1 MSHDNI
7 DFHYNFVF
15 FLADNDYQKICYSS
29 LFGNKHAQIVYNWN
43 LGKVTNFI
51 HRIHMSPKINAKI
64 KLPFKKIWY
73 KKYFH
78 PHFHDK
84 KPMCFVFDTCLV
96 KVYSFLDYIKYLR
109 LKYPNSVFVL
119 FYQDLIGTFPQNFVP
134 NSTRVFFDLVISYDK
149 GDAENNNLLYHPTVA
164 SYVDIDCAG
173 VSSDYKSDV
182 YCIAQAKDRLSTFL
196 GICDYLMSNGI
207 KCKFFLSKV
216 PEKNRVKHDGV
227 FYLDKPMS
235 YMENLKFVLNTK
247 CILEIMQKGAVGY
260 TLRLWEAIL
269 YDKKLLTNNVLIKD
283 SSFYDNRYISV
294 MQLNENG
301 YIVDVDFIMDQSQFV
316 NPYKSK
322 VTPSNLMVFIEDC
335 LNRRS
340 QNNL

>member
-73 KKYFH
+73 IKYFR

-109 LKYPNSVFVL
+109 LKYPNAVFVL

-134 NSTRVFFDLVISYDK
+134 NSTKNYFDLMISYDK
-149 GDAENNNLLYHPTVA
+149 GDAQKYNLLYHPTVA
-164 SYVDIDCAG
+164 SYVDVDCSG
-173 VSSDYKSDV
+173 MSSNYESDV
-182 YCIAQAKDRLSTFL
+182 YCIAQAKDRLNTFL
-196 GICDYLMSNGI
+196 SICDYLMLNGI

-216 PEKNRVKHDGV
+216 PNENRVKHEGV

-235 YMENLKFVLNTK
+235 YMENLKYVLNTK

-269 YDKKLLTNNVLIKD
+269 YNKKLLTNNK
-283 SSFYDNRYISV
+283 SMKYSEFYNSNYISILQSEGV
-294 MQLNENG
+294 TFRPDL
-301 YIVDVDFIMDQSQFV
+301 DFINRKLDYD
-316 NPYKSK
+316 NPYKNRI
-322 VTPSNLMVFIEDC
+322 TPLSLMCFIEREIENSC
-335 LNRRS
+335 S
-340 QNNL
+340 